1 MTISNKL
8 LDELLKDYKDPED
21 LIGKNGIIK
30 QLTKRLV
37 ERAMEAELTDELGYP
52 KSSPLG
58 HNTGNSRNGHS
69 SKRIITDDDQVDIK
83 VPRDRN
89 GKFEPKIIPK
99 NQKRFNGFDDKIISM
114 YSRGMSTHEIQEH
127 LEDIY
132 GVEVSPSLIS
142 TVTNAVMDEVKE
154 WQSRPLEPLYP
165 IVYFDAIVV
174 KTREDGRT
182 VNKSVY
188 LALAV
193 NMEGQKEL
201 LGLWISLNEGAKFW
215 LNVMTELQNRGLK
228 DIFIACV
235 DGLKGFPEAIET
247 VFPNTKVQLCIV
259 HMIRNSV
266 KYVSWKDRKQ
276 LIADLKKIYK
286 AYTAEEAEANL
297 VKFSEKWDK
306 KYPTVSKIW
315 LRNWERVIP
324 FFEYPEDIRKA
335 IYTTNAIESI
345 NHSLRKIIKNRGA
358 FPTDEAIIKILY
370 LALRNVSKRWTMPIR
385 NWKAALN
392 MFAVKFEERF
402 PE

>member
-1 MTISNKL
+1 MNGSPGL
-8 LDELLKDYKDPED
+8 L
-21 LIGKNGIIK
+21 I
-30 QLTKRLV
+30 
-37 ERAMEAELTDELGYP
+37 
-52 KSSPLG
+52 
-58 HNTGNSRNGHS
+58 H
-69 SKRIITDDDQVDIK
+69 
-83 VPRDRN
+83 
-89 GKFEPKIIPK
+89 
-99 NQKRFNGFDDKIISM
+99 
-114 YSRGMSTHEIQEH
+114 
-127 LEDIY
+127 
-132 GVEVSPSLIS
+132 
-142 TVTNAVMDEVKE
+142 
-154 WQSRPLEPLYP
+154 YP

-228 DIFIACV
+228 DIFITCV

-247 VFPNTKVQLCIV
+247 VFPDTKVQLCIV

-276 LIADLKKIYK
+276 LIADLKMVYK
-286 AYTAEEAEANL
+286 AYTAEEAGANL

-306 KYPTVSKIW
+306 RYPTVSKIW
-315 LRNWERVIP
+315 LRNWERIIP

>member
-37 ERAMEAELTDELGYP
+37 ERAMEAELTDELGYS

-69 SKRIITDDDQVDIK
+69 SKRIITDDDQIDIN

-89 GKFEPKIIPK
+89 GKFKPKIIPK

-132 GVEVSPSLIS
+132 GVEVSPALIS

-193 NMEGQKEL
+193 NMDGQKEL

-215 LNVMTELQNRGLK
+215 LNVITELQNRGLK
-228 DIFIACV
+228 DIFIACI

-247 VFPNTKVQLCIV
+247 VYPNTKVQLCIV

-315 LRNWERVIP
+315 LRNWERIIP